1 MRGTCASWFPA
12 GFKLAKR
19 VVIAVNNSKTVLRWT
34 RLTNGLIDFGDRGQ
48 LRRVLGLAVGDPNAA
63 RHIIAWEHRTHP
75 LVRRAA
81 QGQNPFHM
89 NEELNGIPLLPVQHG
104 VGGHANYNRR
114 IFDRLE
120 DIWRVDMD
128 ILPKDARKE
137 LDKLMNEIR
146 GMINGNS
153 NIPVDNLIF

>member
-63 RHIIAWEHRTHP
+63 HHIIAWEHRTHP
-75 LVRRAA
+75 LVQRAA
-81 QGQNPFHM
+81 QGPNPFHM

-104 VGGHANYNRR
+104 GGGHANYNELIRLRLQR
-114 IFDRLE
+114 IWSNNPGVTPEGAR
-120 DIWRVDMD
+120 
-128 ILPKDARKE
+128 DAI
-137 LDKLMNEIR
+137 DDLMNEVRAI
-146 GMINGNS
+146 INGNS
-153 NIPVDNLIF
+153 NVSVNNLIF